1 MFNTKEKSKQM
12 FGWLSSIWTNAD
24 DDYCAKEKK
33 GDITYLDSIW
43 LWNLGTKDG
52 ELPFKNI
59 PITIKDIFKVKK
71 KYSLI
76 SKLKTT
82 YRYCIEPLL
91 RREIHW
97 EVGGMGTTFYSFD
110 WLTLKVKYFH
120 SDWYFDTWQNKNWYE
135 RYIWEDNFRKV
146 KSKFYCHD
154 WGCDGHEMDEDKF
167 WSKVENMED
176 LYDNES

>member
-1 MFNTKEKSKQM
+1 MSCKFFKLFKFLTVKRRILLFFNILDLENNGPLLLICIPNTSL
-12 FGWLSSIWTNAD
+12 LS
-24 DDYCAKEKK
+24 
-33 GDITYLDSIW
+33 L
-43 LWNLGTKDG
+43 
-52 ELPFKNI
+52 
-59 PITIKDIFKVKK
+59 K

-82 YRYCIEPLL
+82 YRYCIKPLL

-97 EVGGMGTTFYSFD
+97 EVGGMGTSFYSFD

-120 SDWYFDTWQNKNWYE
+120 SDWYFDTWQNKNFYE
-135 RYIWEDNFRKV
+135 RYIWQDNFRKV

-154 WGCDGHEMDEDKF
+154 LGCDSHEIDEDKF